1 MKLRSAFE
9 DLSQTTLG
17 AISGCLRRLEYLAGL
32 RRLRGDYWHWGFSKL
47 HGEPA
52 AKKAFCEAH
61 HAAVSEVLCTPLRT
75 LLNDVESSSCS
86 SGVDPE
92 QFLEDLK
99 GKKAELL
106 PSSPGA
112 GSARHLSSVL
122 HALLGLERH
131 RRPSAIHPASS
142 PRPPLAQSPQ
152 RPGDTAG
159 SAAQPETEGEAEG

>member
-1 MKLRSAFE
+1 MKLKSAFE

-32 RRLRGDYWHWGFSKL
+32 RKLRGEYWHWGFSKL

-52 AKKAFCEAH
+52 AKKAFNEAH
-61 HAAVSEVLCTPLRT
+61 HGAVSEVLCTPLRT
-75 LLNDVESSSCS
+75 LLNDVELTSRG

-92 QFLEDLK
+92 QFLEGLK

-106 PSSPGA
+106 PSDPGA

-122 HALLGLERH
+122 HALLGLERNRQPNAI
-131 RRPSAIHPASS
+131 RRASS
-142 PRPPLAQSPQ
+142 PRPPLVQSPQ
-152 RPGDTAG
+152 HLGDTAG
-159 SAAQPETEGEAEG
+159 SAAQPGTEGEAEE